1 MTEMIDLTTFCCAR
15 GFELYQ
21 RVLQTKITRVKSTEE
36 LKEKPPIGNLGSV
49 EGYRAVG
56 AVSKPGDLTAS
67 PFPFP
72 EVL

>member
-21 RVLQTKITRVKSTEE
+21 RVLQAKITRVKSTEE
-36 LKEKPPIGNLGSV
+36 LKEKPPTGNLGSA
-49 EGYRAVG
+49 EGYRAV
-56 AVSKPGDLTAS
+56 VSKPGDLTAS

>member
-1 MTEMIDLTTFCCAR
+1 MTEMVDLATVCCAR

-36 LKEKPPIGNLGSV
+36 LKEKPPIGNLGSA

-67 PFPFP
+67 SFLFP